1 MSTEETAYPLVLG
14 GGLQVADVDFA
25 KAGGLVPGVVQDART
40 AEVLMVGFLDADALG
55 TTLRTGLATFRSRSR
70 GGLWTKGET
79 SGNTLR
85 VVSVDVDCD
94 RDTLLIHALPA
105 GPTCHTGDRS
115 CFDAARGPRAAAE
128 GPVDAGSAHGTGTF
142 LPVLDAVVANRRA
155 ALPEGSYTTR
165 LFTDGVRRIAQKV
178 GEEGVETALAG
189 VVQDDEAL
197 LGESADLLYHLIV
210 LLRARDLSLADVEDV
225 LRRRHG

>member
-1 MSTEETAYPLVLG
+1 MSTEGTPYPLVLG
-14 GGLQVADVDFA
+14 GGLQVADVDFV

-40 AEVLMVGFLDADALG
+40 SEVLMVGFLDAEALEA
-55 TTLRTGLATFRSRSR
+55 TLRTGLATFRSRSR
-70 GGLWTKGET
+70 GSLWTKGET

-94 RDTLLIHALPA
+94 RDTLLLRAQPA

-115 CFDAARGPRAAAE
+115 CFDAARGPRDAAE
-128 GPVDAGSAHGTGTF
+128 GPGDAGSAHGPGAF
-142 LPVLDAVVANRRA
+142 LPVLDAVVADRRA
-155 ALPEGSYTTR
+155 AMPEGSYTTR

-197 LGESADLLYHLIV
+197 LGESADLLYHLLV